1 MQGYRF
7 GRPVSAA
14 EITARL
20 SSPNAFQPVDVPEA
34 MAS

>member
-7 GRPVSAA
+7 GRPVCVV

-20 SSPNAFQPVDVPEA
+20 QSPNAFQPIEVPTA
-34 MAS
+34 LAS

>member
-7 GRPVSAA
+7 GRPVTAA

-20 SSPNAFQPVDVPEA
+20 RAPGSFQPVDVPEA
-34 MAS
+34 MAG